1 MVPGREASRK
11 DSLIFQVSAG
21 QVLRAFLRGS
31 RPPRRGGGGPR
42 AQIIPGTTSE
52 PGAHRGDQI
61 PPSFIKIH
69 CNPVAILAQ
78 VILTEA
84 IFAQAGAPE
93 AQ

>member
-1 MVPGREASRK
+1 MAPGAVGAKFWNFE
-11 DSLIFQVSAG
+11 L
-21 QVLRAFLRGS
+21 
-31 RPPRRGGGGPR
+31 GGGGPVYAIVYPAVYYFSSKFVFFLTR
-42 AQIIPGTTSE
+42 E
-52 PGAHRGDQI
+52 PPEDLGRIGGDQI